1 MADRLKEWQ
10 CPPQAATENYKLG
23 WLNEQAED
31 GIAWNRSQRG
41 WSDHRKSFEIL
52 AGKTDLSDIPK
63 YRSKIA
69 TARLKRN
76 VRQVRGAVTNIR
88 PISGFS
94 SENPGFA
101 PNAQMLNEVAT
112 AIFQEKHKLA
122 LGLRGA
128 FDWAAATT
136 KGWIHPVYRRDFA
149 GRGAGSLQLD
159 TFGQPCILPS
169 QLPSSGDFQKA
180 YAVTLLDEMPIKSAP
195 QA

>member
-101 PNAQMLNEVAT
+101 PNAQMMNEVAT
-112 AIFQEKHKLA
+112 AIFQEKHTSELQSRLHLVCRLLLA
-122 LGLRGA
+122 
-128 FDWAAATT
+128 
-136 KGWIHPVYRRDFA
+136 KKSIHPVYRRDFA
-149 GRGAGSLQLD
+149 GRG
-159 TFGQPCILPS
+159 P
-169 QLPSSGDFQKA
+169 
-180 YAVTLLDEMPIKSAP
+180 
-195 QA
+195 